1 MNELKKISEG
11 RTAEIFAQDQGK
23 IVKLY
28 RDGLPEEVVKYEF
41 EVNRVIAR
49 LGIPAPKAYELIDYS
64 QRKGIVFDRIEGST
78 LLRMSIQYPNELTK
92 LMQQFAYIHFQIHE
106 HNLTEKQ
113 LEGTS
118 MGSQKAALAYNIQS
132 TALLSEDV
140 KQQIIS
146 YLQVLPDG
154 NCLCH
159 GDFHPDNVL
168 IGERNWVIDWMTGM
182 VGNPAGDVARTF
194 LLFRYGSLPDEAPGH
209 VKEALGR
216 IRTQIN
222 DVYLE
227 QYLSYSKLSF
237 SDIDHWVLP
246 IAAARLTESIPD
258 EEKELLV
265 NVIEERLIKT
275 TLPIDE

>member
-1 MNELKKISEG
+1 MKKISEG
-11 RTAEIFAQDQGK
+11 RTAEIFAHQGK

-49 LGIPAPKAYELIDYS
+49 LGITAPKAYELIDYS
-64 QRKGIVFDRIEGST
+64 QRMGIVFEQIEGST

-106 HNLTEKQ
+106 HELTEKQ

-118 MGSQKAALAYNIQS
+118 IGNQKAALTHNIQN
-132 TALLSEDV
+132 TTLLTEDV
-140 KQQIIS
+140 KQRIIS
-146 YLQVLPDG
+146 YLKVLPTG
-154 NCLCH
+154 SCLCH

-182 VGNPAGDVARTF
+182 IGNPAGDVARTL
-194 LLFRYGSLPDEAPGH
+194 LLFQYGSLPDEAPSH

-265 NVIEERLIKT
+265 NVIEERLTTT
-275 TLPIDE
+275 TLPIGE